1 MMNLKIPLVL
11 TVVLA
16 FCALGTTKA
25 QLTTGVPVVVDVG
38 NTNNPYVSYLVI
50 DDQSLGNSA
59 FEYAWYYSSTTEA
72 GTTNPLTGTDLLN
85 AVIAGTTN
93 TPYALS
99 YTTGAYGLTTAFKV
113 GTNTSVM
120 IDPLA
125 TPVWT
130 YWLTGGR
137 EYAFGDSNN
146 FTFAPTNWVV
156 SPNTSDYRYL
166 TNGSY
171 DGWTLSEYDYPGT
184 NPTLYYTD
192 VNGASQSVTVG
203 TYSGAAPL
211 STAAV
216 PEPATLSLM
225 LLSLATV
232 VAVIRWKSSE
242 RNSTL

>member
-1 MMNLKIPLVL
+1 MLFKKSLLLLALAGSFCIKGQVWADDTTGAP
-11 TVVLA
+11 TVV
-16 FCALGTTKA
+16 T
-25 QLTTGVPVVVDVG
+25 VG

-50 DDQSLGNSA
+50 DDTSLGNSA
-59 FEYAWYYSSTTEA
+59 FEYAWHYSSTTEA

-93 TPYALS
+93 TQYALS
-99 YTTGAYGLTTAFKV
+99 YTTGASGLMTSFSV
-113 GTNTSVM
+113 GSNTSVV

-130 YWLTGGR
+130 YWVNGGS

-146 FTFAPTNWVV
+146 FTFVPTNWVV

-166 TNGSY
+166 TNGSS
-171 DGWTLSEYDYPGT
+171 DGWTLSDYAYPGT

-192 VNGASQSVTVG
+192 VNGTSQAVTMG

-216 PEPATLSLM
+216 PEPSSTALLFLGSLG
-225 LLSLATV
+225 
-232 VAVIRWKSSE
+232 VIGFIRCKSA
-242 RNSTL
+242 RRA